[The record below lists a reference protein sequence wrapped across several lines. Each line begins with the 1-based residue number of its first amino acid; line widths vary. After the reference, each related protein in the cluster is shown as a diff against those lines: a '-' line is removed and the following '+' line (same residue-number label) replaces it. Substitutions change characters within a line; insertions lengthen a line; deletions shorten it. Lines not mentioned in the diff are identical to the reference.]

1 LAAVLNRLVQK
12 CLGDQPK
19 TIPPYSKMNLLE
31 SSQPVPHLRLQA
43 PIRLGYVG
51 CGFMAQHVHLPN
63 FSTLPQC
70 ALLAVAERRSQ
81 LASAVANRFAIEKV
95 YANHLELAAD
105 PEIDAVALSAN
116 YAQQGEIAADLLRA
130 GKHVFMEKPLA
141 VSVVQAE
148 RILNAATAGS
158 ARLMVA
164 FMKRFDPGNVLA
176 RATIRDWLQD
186 GTKGRLLYARNHGFG
201 GHWLNG
207 LSQAEPFT
215 NSDEPIEAFDSASVL
230 PVWLPRDESTKY
242 IGYLQQYSH
251 NLNLLRF
258 LLEADQQEKTLVESV
273 SLDKDGMTGLAVLH
287 CSGIRCILET
297 ASTKFHSWDEQTQI
311 YFEGGWIRITSPRF
325 FAKSEFSAVEIYEAA
340 PIPRYSYPVVTSEHD
355 WNYRAEAAHFIA
367 ALIAGEPF
375 GSAGEDALIDVWLNE
390 EIYKRHLRI
399 T

>member
-1 LAAVLNRLVQK
+1 
-12 CLGDQPK
+12 
-19 TIPPYSKMNLLE
+19 M
-31 SSQPVPHLRLQA
+31 PVPHLRLQA